1 MIKKITSVLFSTRT
15 TGIMLLLFAL
25 AMATGTF
32 VENDYGTPTAKALIY
47 NCWWFELIMLILVLN
62 FAGNIK
68 RYNLLR
74 RDKIPVLIFHIA
86 FIIIFV
92 GGFITRFFGF
102 EGMVHIREKES
113 SNTIISD
120 QTFFKVQIGNKDD
133 VRAYDDYP
141 VTLVQSDIPFYLA
154 PFSKKFDQKY
164 QFNDDVF
171 KFRVIDFCPR
181 AQDSLVKKETAKKV
195 LQLVVLD
202 NGRVNKFIAS
212 GSVQLIQNTLVSYN
226 KFTAGALN
234 INDAQ
239 DRLEISSP
247 HAGEYMIMVTQEK
260 KEVKGGEQKQQLNL
274 KSLYTINGLTFVVPN
289 APIRGEVLHFSGDK
303 HKHENA
309 SDLITVEITA
319 PKQTDTVEFFGGKGL
334 ADYQHQSEV
343 DGYKI
348 SLAYG
353 SKLYTTPFALK
364 LTDFVMDKYPGSDS
378 PSSYSS
384 QITIEDN
391 GTFIPYHISMNHVLD
406 YSGYR
411 FFQASFDQ
419 DELGTVL
426 SVNHDRPG
434 TLTTYVGYTLLSI
447 GMFLTL
453 FWKGTRF
460 DRIKKN
466 LKKYSKSALLVLLFI
481 APVSLYAQKIDM
493 HGKNSTD
500 LHDPHTAAQSAH
512 KEHQHAASNA
522 EDNNTILMQPTLEGK
537 AFASTIHIDPEHS
550 SRFGALLVQNFDGRI
565 EPVNT
570 TALEIIRKLYHKD
583 HFYNLD
589 ANQFFL
595 SINTDPFSWI
605 RVPLIAVNAKAGK
618 KLLAKVKAN
627 EDGKTSMLNLMKI
640 DGNGNPEFILGDD
653 YKRAFAKKAS
663 DQDVYDKEVIQLN
676 DKLYVMQRLLNGQY
690 LRVIPIPGDKK
701 NSWVSVATDPK
712 DDNIRNTAL
721 LLYFQSVVSSQ
732 KSGVWMAS
740 DHALD
745 QLKAIQLKLAGSL
758 IPSELKISAE
768 LIYNS
773 SNIFL
778 NLMIA
783 YAILGTAILFL
794 AFGKL
799 FSDHKLI
806 GRSIKFVLM
815 LIIVSA
821 CLQGIALGVRWY
833 ISGHE
838 PWSNGYEAVLFI
850 SWIGIL
856 SGLTLYKNS
865 NAFIPAAGCLI
876 AVILMGFAHAG
887 TQMNPQI
894 TPLVPVLKSYW
905 LMVHVAI
912 ITSSYGFFGLSALI
926 GVVVLVLYAINSPGI
941 AMKVEK
947 SIKELTVV
955 NEMSLTIGIFLLT
968 IGTFLGGVWANESW
982 GRYWSWDP
990 KETWAFI
997 SVIIYAFVLHVRL
1010 IPGLQS
1016 KYMFS
1021 LLSVISFF
1029 SIIMTYFGVNYY
1041 LTGLHSY
1048 AQGDPVPIPS
1058 WVYYTIA
1065 LLIILCIVAFRGN
1078 RLSAKFKYAGSQS
1091 RHS

>member
-1 MIKKITSVLFSTRT
+1 
-15 TGIMLLLFAL
+15 
-25 AMATGTF
+25 
-32 VENDYGTPTAKALIY
+32 
-47 NCWWFELIMLILVLN
+47 
-62 FAGNIK
+62 
-68 RYNLLR
+68 
-74 RDKIPVLIFHIA
+74 
-86 FIIIFV
+86 
-92 GGFITRFFGF
+92 
-102 EGMVHIREKES
+102 
-113 SNTIISD
+113 
-120 QTFFKVQIGNKDD
+120 
-133 VRAYDDYP
+133 
-141 VTLVQSDIPFYLA
+141 
-154 PFSKKFDQKY
+154 
-164 QFNDDVF
+164 
-171 KFRVIDFCPR
+171 
-181 AQDSLVKKETAKKV
+181 
-195 LQLVVLD
+195 
-202 NGRVNKFIAS
+202 
-212 GSVQLIQNTLVSYN
+212 
-226 KFTAGALN
+226 
-234 INDAQ
+234 
-239 DRLEISSP
+239 
-247 HAGEYMIMVTQEK
+247 
-260 KEVKGGEQKQQLNL
+260 
-274 KSLYTINGLTFVVPN
+274 
-289 APIRGEVLHFSGDK
+289 
-303 HKHENA
+303 
-309 SDLITVEITA
+309 
-319 PKQTDTVEFFGGKGL
+319 
-334 ADYQHQSEV
+334 
-343 DGYKI
+343 
-348 SLAYG
+348 
-353 SKLYTTPFALK
+353 
-364 LTDFVMDKYPGSDS
+364 
-378 PSSYSS
+378 
-384 QITIEDN
+384 
-391 GTFIPYHISMNHVLD
+391 
-406 YSGYR
+406 
-411 FFQASFDQ
+411 
-419 DELGTVL
+419 
-426 SVNHDRPG
+426 
-434 TLTTYVGYTLLSI
+434 
-447 GMFLTL
+447 
-453 FWKGTRF
+453 
-460 DRIKKN
+460 
-466 LKKYSKSALLVLLFI
+466 
-481 APVSLYAQKIDM
+481 
-493 HGKNSTD
+493 
-500 LHDPHTAAQSAH
+500 
-512 KEHQHAASNA
+512 
-522 EDNNTILMQPTLEGK
+522 
-537 AFASTIHIDPEHS
+537 
-550 SRFGALLVQNFDGRI
+550 
-565 EPVNT
+565 
-570 TALEIIRKLYHKD
+570 
-583 HFYNLD
+583 
-589 ANQFFL
+589 
-595 SINTDPFSWI
+595 
-605 RVPLIAVNAKAGK
+605 
-618 KLLAKVKAN
+618 
-627 EDGKTSMLNLMKI
+627 
-640 DGNGNPEFILGDD
+640 
-653 YKRAFAKKAS
+653 
-663 DQDVYDKEVIQLN
+663 
-676 DKLYVMQRLLNGQY
+676 
-690 LRVIPIPGDKK
+690 
-701 NSWVSVATDPK
+701 
-712 DDNIRNTAL
+712 
-721 LLYFQSVVSSQ
+721 
-732 KSGVWMAS
+732 
-740 DHALD
+740 
-745 QLKAIQLKLAGSL
+745 
-758 IPSELKISAE
+758 
-768 LIYNS
+768 
-773 SNIFL
+773 
-778 NLMIA
+778 MIA